1 MRKID
6 TLIIHCTATRPSWFE
21 DKTAKEK
28 TAEVRRW
35 HVEERDWKDIG
46 YHVLIDRDGT
56 VINGRPL
63 DQVGAHAIGHN
74 RGSIGIALF
83 GGHGGSS
90 ENEFEE
96 NYTLD
101 QDTALRKIISDFK
114 SQYPNID
121 RIIGH
126 NEVANKACPCFEV
139 TSWRIQKPQKEPR
152 KKLTSSKT
160 IQASQITKM
169 AGIAT
174 PLVGS
179 VSGLDWPHLLILSA
193 LALIILVATG
203 VIDLERVKKWHKGDR

>member
-1 MRKID
+1 M
-6 TLIIHCTATRPSWFE
+6 
-21 DKTAKEK
+21 
-28 TAEVRRW
+28 
-35 HVEERDWKDIG
+35 
-46 YHVLIDRDGT
+46 
-56 VINGRPL
+56 
-63 DQVGAHAIGHN
+63 
-74 RGSIGIALF
+74 
-83 GGHGGSS
+83 
-90 ENEFEE
+90 
-96 NYTLD
+96 
-101 QDTALRKIISDFK
+101 
-114 SQYPNID
+114 
-121 RIIGH
+121 
-126 NEVANKACPCFEV
+126 